1 MKQKL
6 SLLIVCLV
14 IISSRGIHA
23 QDSVPK
29 DSIWTTSGFAG
40 LKFTQV
46 SFSNWA
52 AGGNNAIAFDLQGN
66 YQANYKK
73 EKHIWN
79 NRIEL
84 SYGLN
89 QNKADGT
96 RKTNDKIYLNT
107 NYGYTIHKN
116 LYLSALV
123 NFQTQFTAGYDY
135 SVNPDISIS
144 DFMAPGYLIVGTGLG
159 WVPNKYITVTF
170 SPVSYR
176 GTFVFNDRLSNEGA
190 YGVTPGKKV
199 FSEFGANLK
208 VEGKYEFLKNM
219 TVYSRLD
226 LYSAYTHNP
235 LNVDIN
241 WDVQLNMTIN
251 KWFSTS
257 ITTNLIYDDD
267 VKILQEDGTKGP
279 RVQFKE
285 VVGVGLQFNF

>member
-6 SLLIVCLV
+6 SLLFVCLV
-14 IISSRGIHA
+14 IISSKGIYA
-23 QDSVPK
+23 QDSAPK

-107 NYGYTIHKN
+107 NYGYSIHKN

-135 SVNPDISIS
+135 AVNPDISIS

-285 VVGVGLQFNF
+285 VLGVGLQFNF